1 MAILKIKVSQKLI
14 TKKCTI
20 MFNFNAVK
28 IKWQVV
34 FLWISWSKLSNSDS
48 SRQQCLWWSYT
59 SLSSW
64 TQGAAVK
71 GLNYLCLFVG
81 SWRCPDTERL
91 PLRAF
96 AHITELSVGRL
107 VATDRSEG
115 VWLSKDKNALHV
127 MVTPALLQQRLGRT
141 VWVPWLHLP
150 SPSVPNGLD

>member
-71 GLNYLCLFVG
+71 GLNYLCLFAG
-81 SWRCPDTERL
+81 SWRCRDTERL

-96 AHITELSVGRL
+96 AHIIELSVGRL

-141 VWVPWLHLP
+141 VWVPWPHLP